1 MTTEFISAYL
11 INQRNLEDLIMNT
24 LRTNDTR
31 KVGDLISAA
40 LLTALG
46 PNVTNNYAAPKNRN
60 TFKAQVE
67 GGDPVRSAERVPY
80 SPSHQQPS
88 AWPSFGSSS
97 FGSSSFGSASLGS
110 AQDDKGDKDDKRLKA
125 EEANV
130 AAA

>member
-1 MTTEFISAYL
+1 
-11 INQRNLEDLIMNT
+11 MNT

-60 TFKAQVE
+60 TFKVKVE
-67 GGDPVRSAERVPY
+67 EGDPVRSAERVPY
-80 SPSHQQPS
+80 SSSHQL
-88 AWPSFGSSS
+88 GSSS
-97 FGSSSFGSASLGS
+97 LPSSLGYPS
-110 AQDDKGDKDDKRLKA
+110 TVLRTGARDDKQQKA
-125 EEANV
+125 EDLKV